1 MLDIYAGGSAL
12 EKIQEQGFK
21 QELFTSFY
29 GASGG
34 PKWFTLFGL
43 DKLLFGEY
51 FKGRT
56 KTLNLLG
63 SSAGAFRAA
72 CFAQSDPVAAITRM
86 AESYSKTV
94 YSEKAKADEIT
105 AKAKEII
112 DYTMAP
118 YGVDEILANDVI
130 KTHFL
135 VNKVSG
141 LAGCENKLCQSLG
154 LIKSIVLN
162 RFDRK
167 LLASQYQRYVFKSP
181 SSHLAIKDYCGFT
194 TKYID
199 LSTHNFKQA
208 LLASGSI
215 PLVMQGVSN
224 ITDAGV
230 GMYRD
235 GGIVDY
241 HFDIDLENRDGL
253 TLYPHFNA
261 RPKAGWFDKN
271 LNRDVQAGNY
281 DSVVMLVPSDEF
293 IQSLPFGKIPDRT
306 DFTTMDA
313 KTRIKYWQTVL
324 AQTERLADSFDDF
337 INKQDF
343 TKIKVF
349 TFKKHS

>member
-1 MLDIYAGGSAL
+1 MLDIYAGRAAL

-43 DKLLFGEY
+43 DKLLFGE
-51 FKGRT
+51 FFQGR
-56 KTLNLLG
+56 KETLSLIG

-72 CFAQSDPVAAITRM
+72 CFAQADPVAAITRM
-86 AESYSKTV
+86 AETYSQTV
-94 YSEKAKADEIT
+94 YSNNAKPDEIT

-118 YGVDEILANDVI
+118 HGVDEVIANDII

-141 LAGCENKLCQSLG
+141 MAGCENKLCQSLG
-154 LIKSIVLN
+154 LIKSIIVN

-181 SSHLAIKDYCGFT
+181 SSNLAIEDYCGFT
-194 TKYID
+194 SQYVD
-199 LSTHNFKQA
+199 LSAENFKQA

-215 PLVMQGVSN
+215 PMVMQGVKDIAN
-224 ITDAGV
+224 AAK

-241 HFDIDLENRDGL
+241 HFDIELANRDGL

-271 LNRDVQAGNY
+271 LNRDVLTSNY
-281 DSVVMLVPSDEF
+281 DNVVMLVPSDAF
-293 IQSLPFGKIPDRT
+293 VQSLPFGKIPDRT

-324 AQTERLADSFDDF
+324 AQTDRLAESFNDF
-337 INKQDF
+337 YHKQDL

-349 TFKKHS
+349 SP